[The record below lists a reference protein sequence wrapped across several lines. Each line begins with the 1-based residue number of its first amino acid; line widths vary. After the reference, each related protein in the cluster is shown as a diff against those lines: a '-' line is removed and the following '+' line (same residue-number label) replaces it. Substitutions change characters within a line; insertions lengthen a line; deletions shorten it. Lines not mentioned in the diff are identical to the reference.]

1 MWKWSLKKCCG
12 VVYNS
17 GAQFESAE
25 YFDDLQ
31 SLADHFN
38 IPIIYVF
45 STVGHE
51 KWEVDCVS
59 SLAKC
64 AIRPYVGNWGNIF
77 NATDCTNFLQQKL
90 KEMSNSAFVITEI
103 TQETLESKRADAQL
117 KNTLLLM
124 DLINSI

>member
-1 MWKWSLKKCCG
+1 M
-12 VVYNS
+12 VYNS

-38 IPIIYVF
+38 KPIIYVF

-64 AIRPYVGNWGNIF
+64 AIRPYVGN
-77 NATDCTNFLQQKL
+77 
-90 KEMSNSAFVITEI
+90 
-103 TQETLESKRADAQL
+103 
-117 KNTLLLM
+117 
-124 DLINSI
+124 